1 MNAKEKLQRKTS
13 KALHICVGLDSDL
26 DKIPKHLRTAEF
38 PLYEFNLEIIEATKN
53 DAAAYKINLAFYEA
67 RGNKGLREL
76 EKTLA
81 KIPSDVLTIG
91 DAKRGDI
98 GNTSRMYARALFDEL
113 GFDASTLNPLM
124 GRDSLSPF
132 LEYSD
137 KLHFVLGLTSN
148 VGAND
153 FEKLRLEN
161 GKFLF
166 QQIIETVKTWG
177 DNVGFVFGAT
187 NTDELKRNIKLLE
200 NAPALLP
207 GVGAQGGSLEE
218 TVKTFYENGN
228 SDFIVNISRGLIY
241 LDSTEK
247 FAYFTEERLK
257 QLNATVKSIAE
268 KYGETNK

>member
-81 KIPSDVLTIG
+81 EIPSDVLTIG

-153 FEKLRLEN
+153 FEKLRLAN

-166 QQIIETVKTWG
+166 QQIIEAVKTWG
-177 DNVGFVFGAT
+177 ENVGFVFGAT

-200 NAPALLP
+200 NVPALLP